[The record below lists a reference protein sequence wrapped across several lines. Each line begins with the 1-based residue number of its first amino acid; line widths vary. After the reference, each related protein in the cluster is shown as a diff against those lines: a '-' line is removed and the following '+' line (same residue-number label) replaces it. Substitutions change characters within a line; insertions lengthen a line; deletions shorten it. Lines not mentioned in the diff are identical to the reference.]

1 MQVIGAWM
9 LIHAPVHVPAATS
22 EMDVC
27 MRVSVSGC
35 RCLHALHD
43 LRACMATYHML
54 SASRDTEGTSTC
66 VTHRYM
72 DAAARARPLA
82 LEAQFVDADVEA
94 LCKPLASNVWCT
106 SLRLDV
112 YSLPGFICDKGAEC
126 LAQALRDN
134 RCLCGL
140 RVCIRPAFVALS
152 QA

>member
-1 MQVIGAWM
+1 
-9 LIHAPVHVPAATS
+9 
-22 EMDVC
+22 
-27 MRVSVSGC
+27 
-35 RCLHALHD
+35 
-43 LRACMATYHML
+43 
-54 SASRDTEGTSTC
+54 
-66 VTHRYM
+66 M
-72 DAAARARPLA
+72 DAAARAGPFA

-126 LAQALRDN
+126 LAQALHDN